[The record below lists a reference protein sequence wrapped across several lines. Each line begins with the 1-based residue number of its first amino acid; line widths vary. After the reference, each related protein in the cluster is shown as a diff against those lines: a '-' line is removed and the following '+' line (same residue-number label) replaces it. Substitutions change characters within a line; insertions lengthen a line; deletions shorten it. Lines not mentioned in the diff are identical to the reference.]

1 METQIFESII
11 NSGGLALALA
21 ILFYYSV
28 SMFKSTAKEH
38 AELKTSIIK
47 LQNDISGFKDE
58 TIKRL
63 YDLQVET
70 NQVLDKIA
78 DSIINYC
85 KFNKDAESKPK
96 EKTR

>member
-1 METQIFESII
+1 METQIFETII
-11 NSGGLALALA
+11 NSGGPALALA
-21 ILFYYSV
+21 ILFYSV

-38 AELKTSIIK
+38 SELKTSIVK

-78 DSIINYC
+78 DSISNYC
-85 KFNKDAESKPK
+85 RFKKDDE
-96 EKTR
+96 T